1 MIEEP
6 ERRRW
11 RRRRRGG
18 GASSAPSVAV
28 QPGGLFREGEWRT
41 FPVVLAF
48 VLGILLMG
56 IFAFT
61 PLAFPVFVIG
71 LFGLGL
77 CLSHFALRA
86 LVARRRR

>member
-6 ERRRW
+6 ERRKR

-18 GASSAPSVAV
+18 GRGAPAAV
-28 QPGGLFREGEWRT
+28 QPRGLFREGEWRT

-77 CLSHFALRA
+77 CLSHFALGA
-86 LVARRRR
+86 LARRWRR

>member
-6 ERRRW
+6 ERRRR

-18 GASSAPSVAV
+18 GVAPAATA
-28 QPGGLFREGEWRT
+28 PPPALLREGEWRT
-41 FPVVLAF
+41 FPVVFAF

-56 IFAFT
+56 IFTFT

-86 LVARRRR
+86 LVGRRRR